1 MDRLIELIEQWED
14 GKGLKD
20 ENIIDFL
27 SEVKDFEKELLK
39 ALLMRL
45 RSYTK
50 NLELYRLDKE
60 KFTVE
65 IKESQFQSL
74 SKLVN
79 ALETLKTEMESSN
92 EFKEYVEN
100 MLIFNFDEYSIE
112 EIIDV
117 VYDHIYPLY

>member
-1 MDRLIELIEQWED
+1 M
-14 GKGLKD
+14 
-20 ENIIDFL
+20 
-27 SEVKDFEKELLK
+27 
-39 ALLMRL
+39 
-45 RSYTK
+45 
-50 NLELYRLDKE
+50 DKE

-65 IKESQFQSL
+65 IKDSQFLSL
-74 SKLVN
+74 SKLIN

>member
-1 MDRLIELIEQWED
+1 M
-14 GKGLKD
+14 
-20 ENIIDFL
+20 
-27 SEVKDFEKELLK
+27 
-39 ALLMRL
+39 
-45 RSYTK
+45 
-50 NLELYRLDKE
+50 DKE

-65 IKESQFQSL
+65 IKDSQFLSL

-117 VYDHIYPLY
+117 VYDHIYPLYYMFTLS

>member
-1 MDRLIELIEQWED
+1 M
-14 GKGLKD
+14 
-20 ENIIDFL
+20 
-27 SEVKDFEKELLK
+27 
-39 ALLMRL
+39 
-45 RSYTK
+45 
-50 NLELYRLDKE
+50 DKE

-65 IKESQFQSL
+65 IKDSQYLSL

>member
-1 MDRLIELIEQWED
+1 M
-14 GKGLKD
+14 
-20 ENIIDFL
+20 
-27 SEVKDFEKELLK
+27 
-39 ALLMRL
+39 
-45 RSYTK
+45 
-50 NLELYRLDKE
+50 DKE

-65 IKESQFQSL
+65 IKDSQFLSL